1 MNSKVLTKINEIKS
15 DEIHGAGWL
24 SRQAINAMNLAIE
37 ESHVDSTTDFVEE
50 VRKVAV
56 KLMKARPSMVSI
68 ANYTHQFLQQVILL
82 EQKDK
87 EISNV
92 KSRALAQGNELIRL
106 SEEAASD
113 AAKNAA
119 AMIGN
124 LDIVMTCSY
133 SSATCYTFEIAKEIG
148 TNFLVIIAES
158 WLGDKAYGEAAA
170 RHLEQCHISVE
181 VIPDKTIEQRISKA
195 EKVLVGADSILA
207 DGSLINGT
215 PTYRLARAAA
225 KAKIAFYAVCET
237 AKFDI
242 HGCIDRDA
250 EPDYGFE
257 RIPPRLIAGIV
268 TEEGIMKPRQAV
280 AYIKNKSNRLS

>member
-1 MNSKVLTKINEIKS
+1 MNSKVVVKINEIKS

-37 ESHVDSTTDFVEE
+37 ESQVDNTTDLVKEISM
-50 VRKVAV
+50 VAR

-68 ANYTHQFLQQVILL
+68 ANYTHQLLQQVILL
-82 EQKDK
+82 EQNDK
-87 EISNV
+87 EISSV
-92 KSRALAQGNELIRL
+92 KSLALAQGNELIRL
-106 SEEAASD
+106 SEEAASE
-113 AAKNAA
+113 AARNAA

-133 SSATCYTFEIAKEIG
+133 SSATCHTFEIAKEISSS
-148 TNFLVIIAES
+148 FLVIIAES

-170 RHLEQCHISVE
+170 RQLEQCHIQVE
-181 VIPDKTIEQRISKA
+181 VIPDKTIEQRMSKA

-242 HGCIDRDA
+242 HSCMDKEA
-250 EPDYGFE
+250 EPEPGFE
-257 RIPPRLIAGIV
+257 RIPPRLITGII
-268 TEEGIMKPRQAV
+268 TEDGIMKPRQAA
-280 AYIKNKSNRLS
+280 AYIKKMSSRLS